1 MKYID
6 HTSQL
11 ARQTG
16 AALITSL
23 VFMAILTM
31 LGISAMRSNTADVK
45 IHNAMRDRAN
55 AFQCAEA
62 ALRQGERFIEDVR
75 AKPTEQTLVVPDRA
89 LNEVWG
95 IDTRDMNDLVKNTR
109 TWWQANGWGD
119 FVLNNPDS
127 QIGCAETAEFIV
139 QSMGGS
145 GDDGSADL
153 SFKKQAE
160 SQIDAYRI
168 SSRSEGVSDNSVVIV
183 QSVFTRQFHQG
194 MLEVLDEDVTENL
207 KNLRSRSMKSTV
219 LRILKLSLPGFFICV
234 SVTAHA
240 GKFPADKPPL
250 PAPYNYEM
258 VAGQSMEIESVSKR
272 IIKVMGKEYGVG
284 AVTKIVSK
292 NGSSMSVK
300 DLKKGM
306 AVKIQYNDKQRYLN
320 RPTLSRVEVQ

>member
-1 MKYID
+1 
-6 HTSQL
+6 
-11 ARQTG
+11 
-16 AALITSL
+16 
-23 VFMAILTM
+23 
-31 LGISAMRSNTADVK
+31 
-45 IHNAMRDRAN
+45 
-55 AFQCAEA
+55 
-62 ALRQGERFIEDVR
+62 
-75 AKPTEQTLVVPDRA
+75 
-89 LNEVWG
+89 
-95 IDTRDMNDLVKNTR
+95 
-109 TWWQANGWGD
+109 
-119 FVLNNPDS
+119 
-127 QIGCAETAEFIV
+127 
-139 QSMGGS
+139 
-145 GDDGSADL
+145 
-153 SFKKQAE
+153 
-160 SQIDAYRI
+160 
-168 SSRSEGVSDNSVVIV
+168 
-183 QSVFTRQFHQG
+183 
-194 MLEVLDEDVTENL
+194 VLDEDVTENL